1 MIEITALAVLVIL
14 GFRALVVLIN
24 LITRQ
29 QLSNGNPTSFPH
41 ISVLIPARNEE
52 ATLPGILEH
61 LQLQEYPHFE
71 VIVYDDASTDSTAS
85 IAEKFAGKNRNF
97 CVISSSD
104 GPPEGWLGKNHA
116 CHLLAQNAAGEY
128 LLFLDADVRVE
139 RTFLKS
145 IIAHSLKHKLHLFSL
160 FPVQIMK
167 TTGERLLVPHMNR
180 ILVSLLPLIL
190 TRISRLRSLSAA
202 NGQAMLFRADTYRK
216 HWFHKMVRSI
226 TVEDIRIFRVM
237 KRLRLKSHTMLS
249 GGQISCRMYTGFN
262 EALNGFSKNIF
273 QFFGSSIL
281 LTLLYSLTTILGW
294 VPVLMTQDPAIISIW
309 CFLSLWTIISVS
321 ILSRQSAITNL
332 MLSIPQQ
339 VALLALIINAFQY
352 KLRGGYRWKGREVK
366 V

>member
-1 MIEITALAVLVIL
+1 MIEITALAVLAIL
-14 GFRALVVLIN
+14 GFRALVALIN

-29 QLSNGNPTSFPH
+29 QLRNGNPTSFPLV
-41 ISVLIPARNEE
+41 SVLIPARNEE
-52 ATLPGILEH
+52 ATLPGLLEQ
-61 LQLQEYPHFE
+61 LQLQEYPNFE
-71 VIVYDDASTDSTAS
+71 VIVYDDASTDSTGS
-85 IAEKFAGKNRNF
+85 IAEKYAGKNRNYR
-97 CVISSSD
+97 VISSSD

-116 CHLLAQNAAGEY
+116 CHLLAQNASGEY

-145 IIAHSLKHKLHLFSL
+145 IIAHSLKHKLHLCSL

-190 TRISRLRSLSAA
+190 TRISRWRSLSAA
-202 NGQAMLFRADTYRK
+202 NGQAMLFRADTYKK
-216 HWFHKMVRSI
+216 HWFHEIVRSI

-273 QFFGSSIL
+273 QFFGGSIL
-281 LTLLYSLTTILGW
+281 LTLLYSFTTILGW
-294 VPVLMTQDPAIISIW
+294 LPVLLTGSPAIITTWGI
-309 CFLSLWTIISVS
+309 LSLWAIIIVS
-321 ILSRQSAITNL
+321 ALSHQSFISNL
-332 MLSIPQQ
+332 TLAVPQQ
-339 VALLALIINAFQY
+339 IALLTLIIKALQFRF
-352 KLRGGYRWKGREVK
+352 RGGYRWKGREVK